1 MASSSD
7 VVEVE
12 EEEGAI
18 AITPTEN
25 IPSERQD
32 ERIVDTETIT
42 DHHYA
47 DNTSRRRNNPFMV
60 QSNVAHGGSVQ
71 IIGNITD
78 AQLNFYKSS
87 TNQSLFSSLTVEP
100 HQKVTANDTAR
111 ILAKRVQF
119 QAGRKVS
126 EASLSYDVEERNGLK
141 TFQSPQFLEYSNYYA
156 PYAVVRNRKIKGR
169 LFGIAERFQFLDRG
183 FAEYFQVVV
192 PSYNQDH
199 VRQLLDN
206 VRKDIASRQN
216 RNPDRENDSE
226 SIYLG
231 DLGHFCEEVSRT
243 WSQPTGPNPV
253 FTVTHRRDEILHYLQ
268 DALEVP
274 YWEFMVDLFLGWR
287 ANSKA
292 LGGDV
297 VLLVLDN
304 VKLDVLDGKR
314 HLLDELEELEG
325 KDKEDITPIVKG
337 IDARI
342 RVLESMWDKTTSNL
356 EKDDFLAS
364 LFEKSSKSS
373 AITVEEQLRQLQ
385 DGISPQNV
393 RTIPPFACSAIPTL
407 RVLLISYSRKP

>member
-7 VVEVE
+7 MVEV

-25 IPSERQD
+25 IPNERQD

-42 DHHYA
+42 DHHYT
-47 DNTSRRRNNPFMV
+47 DNTSRHRNNPFIV
-60 QSNVAHGGSVQ
+60 QSNVAYGGSVQ

-111 ILAKRVQF
+111 ILAKQVQF

-126 EASLSYDVEERNGLK
+126 KALLSYNVEERNCLK
-141 TFQSPQFLEYSNYYA
+141 TFQSPQFLEYSNYYI

-169 LFGIAERFQFLDRG
+169 LSGIAERFQFLDRG

-192 PSYNQDH
+192 LSYNQDH

-231 DLGHFCEEVSRT
+231 DLGHFC
-243 WSQPTGPNPV
+243 
-253 FTVTHRRDEILHYLQ
+253 
-268 DALEVP
+268 
-274 YWEFMVDLFLGWR
+274 
-287 ANSKA
+287 
-292 LGGDV
+292 
-297 VLLVLDN
+297 
-304 VKLDVLDGKR
+304 
-314 HLLDELEELEG
+314 
-325 KDKEDITPIVKG
+325 
-337 IDARI
+337 
-342 RVLESMWDKTTSNL
+342 
-356 EKDDFLAS
+356 
-364 LFEKSSKSS
+364 
-373 AITVEEQLRQLQ
+373 
-385 DGISPQNV
+385 
-393 RTIPPFACSAIPTL
+393 
-407 RVLLISYSRKP
+407 